1 MGLQIL
7 RDVIFFIQAA
17 SFFTIMADE
26 ATDCTN
32 NEQVVLV
39 LQWVD
44 KDLRVH
50 EDFIGL
56 YVVDSI
62 EAKVLTSI
70 IEDTLLRAN
79 LSVQKIRGQCYD
91 GASNMA
97 GIRNGVAKQIMDKEV
112 KAVTHCYGHSLS
124 LASMDAI
131 KGNLLMKRA
140 LECTHEITKFSP
152 RRDVIFHKLKSELA
166 PESPG
171 GRVLCLT
178 RWTVRADALQ
188 SVISNYS
195 VLQELWE
202 EAQTIVWDTEVIG
215 RLKGVAT
222 IMEKFD
228 FLFGIQLGELI
239 PKHTD
244 NLSKTLQK
252 EILSAAEGQ
261 QCGALNS

>member
-7 RDVIFFIQAA
+7 RDVISFIQAA

-32 NEQVVLV
+32 KEQVVLV
-39 LQWVD
+39 LRWVD

-112 KAVTHCYGHSLS
+112 KAVYTHCV
-124 LASMDAI
+124 MD
-131 KGNLLMKRA
+131 
-140 LECTHEITKFSP
+140 THK
-152 RRDVIFHKLKSELA
+152 V
-166 PESPG
+166 
-171 GRVLCLT
+171 
-178 RWTVRADALQ
+178 WLQ
-188 SVISNYS
+188 WM
-195 VLQELWE
+195 L
-202 EAQTIVWDTEVIG
+202 
-215 RLKGVAT
+215 
-222 IMEKFD
+222 
-228 FLFGIQLGELI
+228 
-239 PKHTD
+239 
-244 NLSKTLQK
+244 
-252 EILSAAEGQ
+252 
-261 QCGALNS
+261 